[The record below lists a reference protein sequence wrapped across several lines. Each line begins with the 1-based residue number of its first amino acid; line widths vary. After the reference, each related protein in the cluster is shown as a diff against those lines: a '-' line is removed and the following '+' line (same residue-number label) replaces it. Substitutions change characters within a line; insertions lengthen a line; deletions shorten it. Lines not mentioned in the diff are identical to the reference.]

1 MAQFWIG
8 AAFLSVA
15 ALGFIVVPLWRQR
28 QLMGGWSRLGSVAA
42 ALLVPSAVGLYL
54 GIGTWNGQS
63 APGAGGS
70 LPPMAE
76 LVAGLDARLQEQP
89 GDPAGWY
96 LLGQS
101 YMSLSRFADARRA
114 FGEGLARDPAPT
126 TEMKLAFAEAETR
139 TDPRALLGGAGQI
152 FEEALEVEPDNPT
165 ALWYGGLAAAATERT
180 DVARARWTRLLEL
193 DPPDALRDALLQH
206 IDAIGGPL
214 QQAQEPIR
222 LAQSDDAEEFV
233 EAADGSGPMTDLD
246 VAIRLRVR
254 LGEGISGNALDNPG
268 AALFLFARAPE
279 GGPPVAVIRE
289 TVSAIPGEFSLSD
302 ANNMLPGRSLADFD
316 ALTIVAR
323 ISLSGE
329 PTEQAGDIYGEIQY
343 RAGADGGLVDLV
355 IDQVVD

>member
-8 AAFLSVA
+8 AALLSVA
-15 ALGFIVVPLWRQR
+15 ALGFVVVPLWRQR

-126 TEMKLAFAEAETR
+126 TDMKLAFAEAETL
-139 TDPRALLGGAGQI
+139 TDRRALLGGAGQI

-165 ALWYGGLAAAATERT
+165 ALWYGGLVAAATERP
-180 DVARARWTRLLEL
+180 DDARRRWSRLLQL
-193 DPPDALRDALLQH
+193 DPPQALRDALQQH
-206 IDAIGGPL
+206 LSALGGISEPDQEPL
-214 QQAQEPIR
+214 Q
-222 LAQSDDAEEFV
+222 LAQTEPPA
-233 EAADGSGPMTDLD
+233 GSE
-246 VAIRLRVR
+246 IRLRIR
-254 LGEGISGNALDNPG
+254 FGEGLGAAGAIANPG
-268 AALFLFARAPE
+268 AALFIFARAPE

-289 TVSAIPGEFSLSD
+289 TASAVPGEFSLSD
-302 ANNMLPGRSLADFD
+302 ANSMLPGRSLADFD

-323 ISLSGE
+323 ISASGQ
-329 PTEQAGDIYGEIQY
+329 PTEQPGDVYGEILY
-343 RAGADGGLVDLV
+343 SPNEGSGTVELVM
-355 IDQVVD
+355 DQVAQ

>member
-165 ALWYGGLAAAATERT
+165 ALWYGGLVAAATERP
-180 DVARARWTRLLEL
+180 DDARRRWSRLLQL
-193 DPPDALRDALLQH
+193 DPPQALRDALQQH
-206 IDAIGGPL
+206 LSALGGISEPDQEPL
-214 QQAQEPIR
+214 QLAQTEPPAGSEIR
-222 LAQSDDAEEFV
+222 LS
-233 EAADGSGPMTDLD
+233 
-246 VAIRLRVR
+246 IR
-254 LGEGISGNALDNPG
+254 LGEGLGAASAITSPG
-268 AALFLFARAPE
+268 AALFIFARAPE

-289 TVSAIPGEFSLSD
+289 TASAVPGEFSLSD
-302 ANNMLPGRSLADFD
+302 ANSMLPGRSLADFD

-323 ISLSGE
+323 ISASGQ
-329 PTEQAGDIYGEIQY
+329 PTEQPGDVYGEILY
-343 RAGADGGLVDLV
+343 SPEEGRGTVDLV
-355 IDQVVD
+355 MDQVAQ